1 MGAHTPPRKKPTRSA
16 GSRWPAPKLPDLLL
30 QLLDA
35 PGPLGGGAGPVAGI
49 DPGLAHPAAQGLG
62 VDPQLVAHAP
72 ETPPGPVRVG
82 QGVQH
87 QPDRAVLELIRVR
100 PGCRHDPSPFLGI
113 STSTIPGII
122 HSRFWQDLAPSGRPA
137 RPLRWPA
144 AARAGRMRPM
154 ARPLS
159 SAPRSAT
166 EPTLLTRI
174 DEGAAPIWKQV
185 IAPVMAASTKGSAP
199 GSSTC
204 SDSPPRPSRSSWRT
218 SFP

>member
-1 MGAHTPPRKKPTRSA
+1 M
-16 GSRWPAPKLPDLLL
+16 
-30 QLLDA
+30 
-35 PGPLGGGAGPVAGI
+35 
-49 DPGLAHPAAQGLG
+49 
-62 VDPQLVAHAP
+62 
-72 ETPPGPVRVG
+72 
-82 QGVQH
+82 
-87 QPDRAVLELIRVR
+87 
-100 PGCRHDPSPFLGI
+100 
-113 STSTIPGII
+113 
-122 HSRFWQDLAPSGRPA
+122 
-137 RPLRWPA
+137 
-144 AARAGRMRPM
+144 
-154 ARPLS
+154 S